1 MKRLLFVLF
10 TLGLLAACTP
20 SSPDPSAGALL
31 QVATVTP
38 LPVVQ
43 ITSTPLPTQPPQ
55 PTSPPPT
62 PVLLQAPPLAISSGN
77 TGSGSATLAGGGNSN
92 QNSAPAVTSP
102 PAPGASIISYSPPA
116 NVAQAEQLVIEI
128 NNQYRAQAGLAPMIR
143 DETLMAIARTR
154 VQDMI
159 ARGYM
164 GHFDPITNVHLGRLL
179 IGNAG
184 YAEGSE
190 NWYASSMA
198 DIGAFPER
206 AMVWFINDPPHA
218 AGILSTRYSHIG
230 VGLANSGSLW
240 IVVQNFARP

>member
-1 MKRLLFVLF
+1 MKRLLLLLF
-10 TLGLLAACTP
+10 TLGLLAACNP
-20 SSPDPSAGALL
+20 DSPDPSVGALL

-38 LPVVQ
+38 LPVIQ

-62 PVLLQAPPLAISSGN
+62 PVLLQAPPVAISSSN
-77 TGSGSATLAGGGNSN
+77 TGGGSASLVGG
-92 QNSAPAVTSP
+92 QPTSP
-102 PAPGASIISYSPPA
+102 PPPPPAAGSSIISYNPPA
-116 NVAQAEQLVIEI
+116 NIAQAEQLVIEI
-128 NNQYRAQAGLAPMIR
+128 NNQYRARAGLAPMIR

-164 GHFDPITNVHLGRLL
+164 GHFDPVTNVHLGRLL
-179 IGNAG
+179 ISNAG

-198 DIGAFPER
+198 DLGAFPER

-218 AGILSTRYSHIG
+218 AGILSTRYTHIG
-230 VGLANSGSLW
+230 VGLANSGSMW